1 MEIPDGN
8 LFLYCEQR
16 NPAAFSALPEGY
28 TLRFC
33 REEELPL
40 WMALHFDSPAEA
52 EQNRPYMEEFFGR
65 VYAPR
70 GDEFFRRCRLLCGPD
85 GKAAGSCFLWESLC
99 GVETVHWFKVK
110 KELEGRGLGRALLSE
125 TLRGAKGPLL
135 LHTQPG
141 SYRAIGL
148 YAAFGFALLTDPA
161 GGRRQNA
168 LETALPVLREVMT
181 PEKFALLR
189 TRKAPEPLI
198 LAAAAA
204 PYSDF

>member
-52 EQNRPYMEEFFGR
+52 EQNRPYMEEFFER
-65 VYAPR
+65 VYAPH

-85 GKAAGSCFLWESLC
+85 GEVAGSCFLWKSLC
-99 GVETVHWFKVK
+99 GVETVHWYKVK

-125 TLRGAKGPLL
+125 TLRGAEGPLL

-148 YAAFGFALLTDPA
+148 YAEFGFALLTDPSV
-161 GGRRQNA
+161 GQRQND
-168 LETALPVLREVMT
+168 LETAFPVLREVML

-189 TRKAPEPLI
+189 TQKGPEPLI